1 MNKPLTAALLS
12 AGVLSLG
19 VLAAN
24 APAADIPAPV
34 LPALHPALP
43 ANAAGVLAAAVA
55 ASSPA
60 TASVRAWAYTPVAQ
74 PTVPAVKLTG
84 WARTPLDAFVLSKLE
99 AKGLAPSPDA
109 DRATFIRRA
118 TLDAWGLIPTPDE
131 VKAFVGDKSPKA
143 YDKLVDR
150 LLASPHYGERQGRRW
165 LDLTRYADSD
175 GYNADGTRP
184 NIWRYRDYVIAA
196 FNQDKPFDQFVRE
209 QIAGDELWPDRNEA
223 LVATGF
229 LRNFPDEIN
238 ARDLN
243 LKKQEVANDLTD
255 TVSSVFLGTTLGC
268 AQCHDHKFD
277 KISQKEYYQFQAFF
291 VNTSWNDDVKA
302 IEGPAKAE
310 WLVKQARWEEA
321 TKSIRDQQ
329 DALLKPV
336 IEKLESDRLSGF
348 VPDTRASI
356 SKPEAE
362 RDAYDRWIY
371 HRNLWTL
378 SGRTRNAVAQLK
390 RKDKDGYEK
399 YEALDEQLKAFDAI
413 KPKDPGNISTMSE
426 LGHADAP
433 PTYVL
438 FKGIFDRK
446 LDEVQPGFPSLL
458 TSAKPQIVPTA
469 YSSGRRTAVANWLTS
484 ADNPLT
490 ARVFVNRQWAQ
501 VFGNGIVES
510 VSDFGKMGTKP
521 TDPELLD
528 YLSAQFV
535 KDGWSVKKL
544 QREILLSRTYRQSS
558 AARADAEKVDPQDK
572 LLWAFPRQR
581 LEAEEIRDSLLQAS
595 GLLEDKL
602 GGPAVFPPLPAG
614 TQAPNRNFWV
624 TSENPHEVNRR
635 SVYVFIRRNLPY
647 PLLDTFD
654 WANPNIV
661 HNKRDVTTTA
671 PQALALINS
680 DLVYSWSRSLAGRVI
695 KDVPKGGDAARIDR
709 VYEILYSRKPDTFEK
724 AKLLAFLDTQEKV
737 EAKQLA
743 AGKKVNLPDGYGVAA
758 SLNAQVAKLY
768 EVAYGRAPD
777 RFEQAALVDFI
788 DKQKL
793 KETRWATAPNPNYDP
808 VALAAAAAAAN
819 AAANAP
825 PPTDDAAGGAD
836 DAIKNDPQAAHAA
849 AFVDLVHALSNANDF
864 LYRF

>member
-1 MNKPLTAALLS
+1 MNKSISAALLTLGFVA
-12 AGVLSLG
+12 AG
-19 VLAAN
+19 
-24 APAADIPAPV
+24 APAADTSNAG
-34 LPALHPALP
+34 AAAPALP
-43 ANAAGVLAAAVA
+43 AAHPPLPANAVAVLASATA
-55 ASSPA
+55 ASGVPA
-60 TASVRAWAYTPVAQ
+60 ARAWAYSQVQQPVI
-74 PTVPAVKLTG
+74 PVVKTKA
-84 WARTPLDAFVLSKLE
+84 WVRTPLDAFVLAKLE
-99 AKGLAPSPDA
+99 DKGLKPSPEA

-131 VKAFVGDKSPKA
+131 VKAFVADKSPKA
-143 YDKLVDR
+143 YEKLVDR

-196 FNQDKPFDQFVRE
+196 FNQDKPFDRFVKE
-209 QIAGDELWPDRNEA
+209 QIAGDELWPDRTDA

-277 KISQKEYYQFQAFF
+277 KISQKEYYQFQSFF

-302 IEGPAKAE
+302 LEGPALAAYRAQ
-310 WLVKQARWEEA
+310 QAKWEEA
-321 TKSIRDQQ
+321 TKDIRAQQ

-348 VPDTRASI
+348 VPETRTSI

-378 SGRTRNAVAQLK
+378 SGRTRNAINDLK
-390 RKDKDGYEK
+390 RKDKDAYAK
-399 YEALDEQLKAFDAI
+399 YEALADQLKAFDAI
-413 KPKDPGNISTMSE
+413 KPKDPGDISTMSE

-438 FKGIFDRK
+438 FKGIYDRK
-446 LDEVQPGFPSLL
+446 LDEVQPGFPALL
-458 TSAKPQIVPTA
+458 TSAKPQVVPTA
-469 YSSGRRTAVANWLTS
+469 TSSGRRSAVANWITS
-484 ADNPLT
+484 PDNPLT
-490 ARVFVNRQWAQ
+490 ARVFVNREWAQ
-501 VFGNGIVES
+501 VFGTGIVES
-510 VSDFGKMGTKP
+510 VSDFGKMGVKP
-521 TDPELLD
+521 THPELLD

-535 KDGWSVKKL
+535 RDGWSVKKL
-544 QREILLSRTYRQSS
+544 QREILLSATYRQASIP
-558 AARADAEKVDPQDK
+558 RADAQKIDPGNR
-572 LLWAFPRQR
+572 LLWAYPRQR

-595 GLLEDKL
+595 GLLEDKV

-614 TQAPNRNFWV
+614 TQAPNRNFWI
-624 TSENPHEVNRR
+624 TSDNPHDFNRR

-680 DLVYSWSRSLAGRVI
+680 DLVYGWSKALAGRVI
-695 KDVPKGGDAARIDR
+695 QEVPKGGDAARIER
-709 VYEILYSRKPDTFEK
+709 VYEILYSRKPDGFEK
-724 AKLLAFLDTQEKV
+724 GRLLAFLSSQQEI

-743 AGKKVNLPDGYGVAA
+743 TGKKVNLPEGFGVAPT
-758 SLNAQVAKLY
+758 LNAEVAKLY
-768 EVAYGRAPD
+768 KVAYGRAPD
-777 RFEQAALVDFI
+777 RFEQAALVEFI
-788 DKQKL
+788 DKQKQ
-793 KETRWATAPNPNYDP
+793 KEARWATAPNPNYDP

-825 PPTDDAAGGAD
+825 PQADDGGSSADGGAK
-836 DAIKNDPQAAHAA
+836 ADPEAAHAA

>member
-1 MNKPLTAALLS
+1 MTNSFFPA
-12 AGVLSLG
+12 VFLG
-19 VLAAN
+19 LASLAAIAAAADG
-24 APAADIPAPV
+24 APAAGAIAFAAPGASAPAVNVGAP
-34 LPALHPALP
+34 
-43 ANAAGVLAAAVA
+43 
-55 ASSPA
+55 
-60 TASVRAWAYTPVAQ
+60 RAWAYSSVQRPAL
-74 PTVPAVKLTG
+74 PTVKQKAWV
-84 WARTPLDAFVLSKLE
+84 RTPLDAFVLSRLE
-99 AKGLAPSPDA
+99 AKGVAPSPDA

-118 TLDAWGLIPTPDE
+118 TLDAWGLIPTPED
-131 VKAFVGDKSPKA
+131 VKAFVDDKSPKA

-184 NIWRYRDYVIAA
+184 NIWRYRDYVINA
-196 FNQDKPFDQFVRE
+196 FNQDKPFDRFVKE

-302 IEGPAKAE
+302 VEGPARAE
-310 WLVKQARWEEA
+310 WLARQAKWEQA
-321 TKSIRDQQ
+321 TQGIRDQQ

-348 VPDTRASI
+348 VPDTRTSI
-356 SKPEAE
+356 TKPEGE

-378 SGRTRNAVAQLK
+378 SGRTRNAVSDLK
-390 RKDKDGYEK
+390 KKDKDGYAK
-399 YEALDEQLKAFDAI
+399 YQALDEQLRAFDAI

-438 FKGIFDRK
+438 FKGIYDRK
-446 LDEVQPGFPSLL
+446 LDEVQPGFPALL
-458 TSAKPQIVPTA
+458 TSAKPAIVPTA
-469 YSSGRRTAVANWLTS
+469 TSSGRRTAVANWITS
-484 ADNPLT
+484 PDNPLT

-501 VFGNGIVES
+501 VFGTGIVES
-510 VSDFGKMGTKP
+510 VSDFGKMGVKP
-521 TDPELLD
+521 TNPELLD

-535 KDGWSVKKL
+535 QDGWSVKKL
-544 QREILLSRTYRQSS
+544 QREILLSRTYRQASTPRS
-558 AARADAEKVDPQDK
+558 DAEKVDPGNK

-581 LEAEEIRDSLLQAS
+581 LEAEEIRDSLLAAS

-614 TQAPNRNFWV
+614 TQAPNRNFWI
-624 TSENPHEVNRR
+624 TSDNPHEVNRR

-654 WANPNIV
+654 WANPQIV

-680 DLVYSWSRSLAGRVI
+680 DLVYGWSKALAGRVI
-695 KDVPKGGDAARIDR
+695 AEVPRGGDAARLDR
-709 VYEILYSRKPDTFEK
+709 VYELLYARRPDAFEK
-724 AKLLAFLDTQEKV
+724 TRLLAFLASQQAI
-737 EAKQLA
+737 EARQIA
-743 AGKKVNLPDGYGVAA
+743 AGKKVALPEGYGVAPT
-758 SLNAQVAKLY
+758 LNAEVARLY
-768 EVAYGRAPD
+768 KVAYGRAPD
-777 RFEQAALVDFI
+777 RFEQAALVEFI

-793 KETRWATAPNPNYDP
+793 KEARWATAPNPNYDP
-808 VALAAAAAAAN
+808 AALAAAAAAAN
-819 AAANAP
+819 AAANAAP
-825 PPTDDAAGGAD
+825 IDDGAAGAD
-836 DAIKNDPQAAHAA
+836 VATKSDPEAAHAA